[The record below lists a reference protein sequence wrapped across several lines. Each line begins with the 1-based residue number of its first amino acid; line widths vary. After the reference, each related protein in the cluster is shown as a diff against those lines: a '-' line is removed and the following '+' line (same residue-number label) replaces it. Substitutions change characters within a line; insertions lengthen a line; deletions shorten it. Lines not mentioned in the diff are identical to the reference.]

1 MRAALQAFLTLRAE
15 EGANMKADLLR
26 RIGTLRNYREQLI
39 ARAAGVPAR
48 YREQLLKRLE
58 ESGLPLP
65 ADDDR
70 IIKEI
75 ALFADRCDVS
85 EETTRLLKDKA
96 YQENVYRV
104 SKGSD
109 SFRELLQVG
118 LECLGNIDD
127 YCICEVLLLAVQSL
141 QLICPSCVL
150 DISHL
155 GLVAQVLD
163 ALVIPR
169 ENPPAVFAL
178 MGEKNLHELQ
188 GLCRSMGIREEAITQ
203 LLDLLKISGSIP
215 SALPKLQA
223 WMAQMPPLP
232 AFSRFEQLLTALGS
246 TQQRELFHIDFSVVD
261 DVHYYNGV
269 VFKGFVSGV
278 PSSVLSGGQ
287 YDRLM
292 KKMGRSSGALGFAIY
307 TDELERLW
315 DAPNPYDVETVLLY
329 PKDAPFTAVA
339 EKVAELTRQGRQV
352 LALSSLPEDL
362 RYQQLL
368 LL

>member
-1 MRAALQAFLTLRAE
+1 M
-15 EGANMKADLLR
+15 
-26 RIGTLRNYREQLI
+26 
-39 ARAAGVPAR
+39 
-48 YREQLLKRLE
+48 
-58 ESGLPLP
+58 ESS
-65 ADDDR
+65 DDR
-70 IIKEI
+70 ARVLSSVQ
-75 ALFADRCDVS
+75 ALYNRYGYRPYRMSKFEEYDLYAKNKDFLISDSVITFTDRSGKLMALKPDVTLSIVKNTADTNAVQKLS
-85 EETTRLLKDKA
+85 

-109 SFRELLQVG
+109 SFRELLQIG

-155 GLVAQVLD
+155 GLVTQVLD
-163 ALVIPR
+163 ALGIPR
-169 ENPPAVFAL
+169 EQHPAVFAL

-188 GLCRSMGIREEAITQ
+188 SLCRSTGIREEAIGQ
-203 LLDLLKISGSIP
+203 LLELLKISGSIP
-215 SALPKLQA
+215 SALPQLQA

-292 KKMGRSSGALGFAIY
+292 KKMGRKSGALGFAIY

-329 PKDAPFTAVA
+329 PKDAPFTAVT
-339 EKVAELTRQGRQV
+339 EKVAELTRQGQQV

>member
-1 MRAALQAFLTLRAE
+1 M
-15 EGANMKADLLR
+15 
-26 RIGTLRNYREQLI
+26 
-39 ARAAGVPAR
+39 
-48 YREQLLKRLE
+48 
-58 ESGLPLP
+58 ESS
-65 ADDDR
+65 DDR
-70 IIKEI
+70 ARVLSSVQ
-75 ALFADRCDVS
+75 ALYNRYGYRPYRMSKFEEYDLYAKNKDFLISDSVITFTDRSGKLMALKPDVTLSIVKNTADTNAVQKLS
-85 EETTRLLKDKA
+85 

-109 SFRELLQVG
+109 SFRELLQIG

-155 GLVAQVLD
+155 GLVTQVLD
-163 ALVIPR
+163 ALGIPR
-169 ENPPAVFAL
+169 EQHPAVFAL

-188 GLCRSMGIREEAITQ
+188 ALCRSTGIREEAIGQ
-203 LLDLLKISGSIP
+203 LLELLKISGSIP
-215 SALPKLQA
+215 SALPQLQA

-292 KKMGRSSGALGFAIY
+292 KKMGRKSGALGFAIY

-339 EKVAELTRQGRQV
+339 EKVAELTRQGQQV

-368 LL
+368 RL

>member
-1 MRAALQAFLTLRAE
+1 M
-15 EGANMKADLLR
+15 
-26 RIGTLRNYREQLI
+26 
-39 ARAAGVPAR
+39 
-48 YREQLLKRLE
+48 
-58 ESGLPLP
+58 ESS
-65 ADDDR
+65 DDR
-70 IIKEI
+70 ARVLSSVQ
-75 ALFADRCDVS
+75 ALYNRYGYRPYRMSKFEEYDLYAKNKDFLISDSVITFTDRSGKLMALKPDVTLSIVKNTADTNAVQKLS
-85 EETTRLLKDKA
+85 

-109 SFRELLQVG
+109 SFRELLQIG

-155 GLVAQVLD
+155 GLVTQVLD
-163 ALVIPR
+163 ALGIPR
-169 ENPPAVFAL
+169 EQHPAVFAL

-188 GLCRSMGIREEAITQ
+188 SLCRSTGIREEAIGQ
-203 LLDLLKISGSIP
+203 LLELLKISGSIP
-215 SALPKLQA
+215 SALPQLQA

-292 KKMGRSSGALGFAIY
+292 KKMGRKSGALGFAIY

-339 EKVAELTRQGRQV
+339 EKVAELTRQGQQV

-368 LL
+368 RL

>member
-1 MRAALQAFLTLRAE
+1 M
-15 EGANMKADLLR
+15 
-26 RIGTLRNYREQLI
+26 
-39 ARAAGVPAR
+39 
-48 YREQLLKRLE
+48 
-58 ESGLPLP
+58 ESS
-65 ADDDR
+65 DDR
-70 IIKEI
+70 ARVLSSVQ
-75 ALFADRCDVS
+75 ALYNRYGYRPYRMSKFEEYDLYAKNKDFLISDSVITFTDRSGKLMALKPDVTLSIVKNTADTNAVQKLS
-85 EETTRLLKDKA
+85 

-163 ALVIPR
+163 ALDIPR
-169 ENPPAVFAL
+169 ENHPAVFAL
-178 MGEKNLHELQ
+178 MGDKNLHELQ

-215 SALPKLQA
+215 QTLPKLQA

>member
-1 MRAALQAFLTLRAE
+1 MQA
-15 EGANMKADLLR
+15 
-26 RIGTLRNYREQLI
+26 
-39 ARAAGVPAR
+39 
-48 YREQLLKRLE
+48 
-58 ESGLPLP
+58 S
-65 ADDDR
+65 DDR
-70 IIKEI
+70 SRVLASVQ
-75 ALFADRCDVS
+75 ALYNRYGYRPYRMNKFEEYDLYARNKDFLISDSVITFTDRNGKLMALKPDVTLSIVKNTADTGSVQKLS
-85 EETTRLLKDKA
+85 

-118 LECLGNIDD
+118 LECLGRIDD
-127 YCICEVLLLAVQSL
+127 YCICEVLLLAAQSL

-155 GLVAQVLD
+155 GLVTQVLD
-163 ALVIPR
+163 AMAIPR
-169 ENPPAVFAL
+169 ETHPAIFAL

-188 GLCRSMGIREEAITQ
+188 ALCRSSGISEENISLLLQ
-203 LLDLLKISGSIP
+203 LLKLSGSIP
-215 SALPKLQA
+215 DTLPQLQA
-223 WMAQMPPLP
+223 WMKKMPSLP
-232 AFSRFEQLLTALGS
+232 AFSRFAQLLIALGS
-246 TQQRELFHIDFSVVD
+246 TPQRDIFHIDFSVVD

-292 KKMGRSSGALGFAIY
+292 KKMGRKSGAIGFALY

-315 DAPNPYDVETVLLY
+315 DAPSPYDVETVLLY
-329 PKDAPFTAVA
+329 SPDAPLAEVA

-368 LL
+368 RL

>member
-1 MRAALQAFLTLRAE
+1 M
-15 EGANMKADLLR
+15 
-26 RIGTLRNYREQLI
+26 
-39 ARAAGVPAR
+39 
-48 YREQLLKRLE
+48 
-58 ESGLPLP
+58 ESS
-65 ADDDR
+65 DDR
-70 IIKEI
+70 ARVLSSVQ
-75 ALFADRCDVS
+75 ALYNRYGYRPYRMSKFEEYDLYAKNKDFLISDSVITFTDRSGKLMALKPDVTLSIVKNTADTNAVQKLS
-85 EETTRLLKDKA
+85 

-163 ALVIPR
+163 ALDIPR
-169 ENPPAVFAL
+169 EQHPAVFAL
-178 MGEKNLHELQ
+178 MGDKNLHELQ

-215 SALPKLQA
+215 QTLPKLQA
-223 WMAQMPPLP
+223 WMDQMPPLP

>member
-1 MRAALQAFLTLRAE
+1 MET
-15 EGANMKADLLR
+15 
-26 RIGTLRNYREQLI
+26 
-39 ARAAGVPAR
+39 
-48 YREQLLKRLE
+48 
-58 ESGLPLP
+58 S
-65 ADDDR
+65 DDR
-70 IIKEI
+70 ARVLSSVQ
-75 ALFADRCDVS
+75 ALYNRYGYRPYRMNKFEEYDLYARNKDFLISDSVITFTDRNGKLMALKPDVTLSIVKNTADTASVQKLS
-85 EETTRLLKDKA
+85 

-118 LECLGNIDD
+118 LECLGRIDD
-127 YCICEVLLLAVQSL
+127 YCICEVLQLAAQSL

-155 GLVAQVLD
+155 GLVTQVLD
-163 ALVIPR
+163 AMAIPR
-169 ENPPAVFAL
+169 ETHPAIFAL
-178 MGEKNLHELQ
+178 MGDKNLHELQ
-188 GLCRSMGIREEAITQ
+188 ALCRSCSVREEDTA
-203 LLDLLKISGSIP
+203 LLLELLKLSGSIP
-215 SALPKLQA
+215 DTLPRLQA
-223 WMAQMPPLP
+223 WMAKMPPLP
-232 AFSRFEQLLTALGS
+232 AFARFAQLLTALGS
-246 TQQRELFHIDFSVVD
+246 TPQRDIFHIDFSVVD

-292 KKMGRSSGALGFAIY
+292 KKMGRRSGAIGFALY

-329 PKDAPFTAVA
+329 PPDAPLTEVT

-368 LL
+368 RL

>member
-1 MRAALQAFLTLRAE
+1 M
-15 EGANMKADLLR
+15 
-26 RIGTLRNYREQLI
+26 
-39 ARAAGVPAR
+39 
-48 YREQLLKRLE
+48 
-58 ESGLPLP
+58 ESS
-65 ADDDR
+65 DDR
-70 IIKEI
+70 ARVLSSVQ
-75 ALFADRCDVS
+75 ALYNRYGYRPYRMSKFEEYDLYAKNKDFLISDSVITFTDRSGKLMALKPDVTLSIVKNTADTNAVQKLS
-85 EETTRLLKDKA
+85 

-155 GLVAQVLD
+155 GLVTQVLD
-163 ALVIPR
+163 ALDIPR
-169 ENPPAVFAL
+169 ENHPAVFAL
-178 MGEKNLHELQ
+178 MGDKNLHELQ

-203 LLDLLKISGSIP
+203 LLNLLKISGSIP
-215 SALPKLQA
+215 QTLPKLQA